1 MNYVYEVRKNY
12 RQDDVL
18 RKSFNELA
26 GETFGLDFEGWYQNG
41 YWTDNYNPYS
51 IVIDNKVVSNISV
64 NKMEFMCDGE
74 HKTYIQLG
82 TVMTDKE
89 YRNQGLTK
97 ILMKEIENDF
107 IHMVDGFY
115 LFANDS
121 VLDYYPK
128 FGYEKATEYQYS
140 KVIIA
145 GSKEMSCKPAR
156 QIEMN
161 NKEARLLLEKAIDTS
176 ISNSSFAM
184 IHNKGLI
191 MFYVTQ
197 FMKSNVYYIE
207 GDKAYVVA
215 EIKEDRLL
223 LHMIFS
229 EKVVNIDNIASAFGS
244 KINKVV
250 LGFTPLCKEGYEIEE
265 VCEENTTLFVKGRV
279 FTSFNE
285 EKRMFPLLSHA

>member
-1 MNYVYEVRKNY
+1 MNYVYEVRKSY

-18 RKSFNELA
+18 RKSFNNLA
-26 GETFGLDFEGWYQNG
+26 KETFGLDFEGWYQNG
-41 YWTDNYNPYS
+41 YWTDSYNPYS

-64 NKMEFMCDGE
+64 NKMEFICDGE

-107 IHMVDGFY
+107 KNMVDGFY

-140 KVIIA
+140 KVIF
-145 GSKEMSCKPAR
+145 SDTKEEACKPTK

-161 NKEARLLLEKAIDTS
+161 NKEAWLLLENAIDAS
-176 ISNSSFAM
+176 VSNRSFTM

-197 FMKSNVYYIE
+197 FMQSDVYYIE
-207 GDKAYVVA
+207 EEEAYVVA
-215 EIKEDRLL
+215 EIKEDELL
-223 LHMIFS
+223 LHLIFS
-229 EKVVNIDNIASAFGS
+229 EKVVNIDNIARSFGNQ
-244 KINKVV
+244 INKVV

-265 VCEENTTLFVKGRV
+265 VCEENTTLFVKGRD
-279 FTSFNE
+279 FDSFD
-285 EKRMFPLLSHA
+285 EKQRMFPPLSHA